1 MHDTACGRLPTA
13 PAFALGAHELDLM
26 LSDEAIAVPSLG
38 GFEKG
43 SFARSG
49 SLGLCRTLEELLGG
63 WKLEVQGSTVL

>member
-43 SFARSG
+43 SFRRS
-49 SLGLCRTLEELLGG
+49 SPIGLCRTLEKLAGG
-63 WKLEVQGSTVL
+63 CKLEVQG